1 MNTRKTPITNHEQ
14 LAHDLQGLR
23 RDRHLNQTQLAERSG
38 LSRRTITS
46 IENGG
51 NIGLA
56 EFIRLANA
64 LGHDV
69 VLRPQRTVVLEEL
82 ADVFPEE

>member
-1 MNTRKTPITNHEQ
+1 MKMRKVPITNLEQ

-23 RDRHLNQTQLAERSG
+23 RDRRLNQTKLAECSS

-69 VLRPQRTVVLEEL
+69 VLRPHRTVVLEEL